1 MDLSVL
7 RKIPLFAG
15 FDDEQIA
22 EVGKLVQTRRV
33 PKHQIIVYE
42 GDPGDSFYI
51 LLKGSVAVSHMTGEG
66 KETILSI
73 LKEGDFFGE
82 MAMLDSSLRS
92 ASVKTLSDVEVGL
105 VTRADFLDL
114 LGKNP
119 SIGRS
124 LVIALSERLRDAN
137 QQIAASA
144 YQDIRSRLAA
154 LLLKLAEKFG
164 ETTPEGT
171 RITQRLTNQEMASM
185 VGTTR
190 ETVNRTLN
198 KFWDEQ
204 LIDMRTAFIV
214 IKDADVLGKLLE

>member
-7 RKIPLFAG
+7 RKVPLFAE

-42 GDPGDSFYI
+42 GDPGDSFYV
-51 LLKGSVAVSHMTGEG
+51 LLKGSVAVSRMTGEG

-82 MAMLDSSLRS
+82 MALFNSSLRS
-92 ASVKTLSDVEVGL
+92 ASVKTLTDVEVGL
-105 VTRADFLDL
+105 ITRADFLDL

-124 LVIALSERLRDAN
+124 LVIALAERLREAN
-137 QQIAASA
+137 QLIASA
-144 YQDIRSRLAA
+144 YQDIRSRLAT
-154 LLLKLAEKFG
+154 LLLKLSEKFG
-164 ETTPEGT
+164 EQVPEGL

-198 KFWDEQ
+198 KFWDEG
-204 LIDMRTAFIV
+204 LIDMRTAHIV
-214 IKDADVLGKLLE
+214 IKDVEGLGKLVQ

>member
-7 RKIPLFAG
+7 RKIPLFAE

-42 GDPGDSFYI
+42 GDPGDSFYV
-51 LLKGSVAVSHMTGEG
+51 LLKGSVAVSRMTGEG

-73 LKEGDFFGE
+73 LKENDFFGE
-82 MAMLDSSLRS
+82 MALFDSSLRS
-92 ASVKTLSDVEVGL
+92 ASVKTLTDVEVGL
-105 VTRADFLDL
+105 ITRADFLDL

-124 LVIALSERLRDAN
+124 LVVALAERLREAN

-154 LLLKLAEKFG
+154 LLLKLSEKFG
-164 ETTPEGT
+164 ERVPEGL

-204 LIDMRTAFIV
+204 LIDMRTAHI
-214 IKDADVLGKLLE
+214 IIRDVEGLGKLVE

>member
-1 MDLSVL
+1 L
-7 RKIPLFAG
+7 RKIPLFAE

-42 GDPGDSFYI
+42 GDPGDSFYV
-51 LLKGSVAVSHMTGEG
+51 LLRGSVAVSRMTGEG

-82 MAMLDSSLRS
+82 MALLDSSLRS
-92 ASVKTLSDVEVGL
+92 ASVKTLTDVEVGL

-124 LVIALSERLRDAN
+124 LVVALAERLREAN

-154 LLLKLAEKFG
+154 LLLKLSEKFG
-164 ETTPEGT
+164 EEVAEGL
-171 RITQRLTNQEMASM
+171 RISQRLTNQEMASM

-204 LIDMRTAFIV
+204 LIDMRTAHIV
-214 IKDADVLGKLLE
+214 IRDMDGLNRLVE

>member
-7 RKIPLFAG
+7 RKIPLFAE
-15 FDDEQIA
+15 FSDEQIA
-22 EVGKLVQTRRV
+22 EVERLVQVRRV

-42 GDPGDSFYI
+42 GDPGDSFYA
-51 LLKGSVAVSHMTGEG
+51 LLKGSVAISRMTGEG

-82 MAMLDSSLRS
+82 MALLDSSQRS
-92 ASVKTLSDVEVGL
+92 ASVKTLTDVEVGII
-105 VTRADFLDL
+105 TRSDFHNL
-114 LGKNP
+114 LAQNP
-119 SIGRS
+119 SIGLA
-124 LVIALSERLRDAN
+124 LVATLATRLREAN
-137 QQIAASA
+137 EQIAASA
-144 YQDIRSRLAA
+144 YQDIRARLAS
-154 LLLKLAEKFG
+154 LLLKLAAQFG
-164 ETTPEGT
+164 EEVPEGT

-204 LIDMRTAFIV
+204 LIDMRTAHIV
-214 IKDADVLGKLLE
+214 VKDGEGLRKLIE